1 MHEKSML
8 QILIR
13 HGESLS
19 NREGRVQGQADIK
32 LSDTGRQQA
41 TAVASW
47 CKSQSFHKKSC
58 ELWSSPLCRA
68 RETADVIGTAIGLS
82 AQIEDKLVE
91 LNAGVFQGHL
101 WDDLADRFPE
111 DVAQWRSGDVDFQI
125 PGGESR
131 RQLAERGRHALQ
143 SLSCRPV
150 DSMVI
155 VAHGGVLTAA
165 LGLLVGREHP
175 LLANV
180 VERPFTRL
188 PALGNCSVSQ
198 LKWPGPEL
206 LSFNQ
211 MDHLG

>member
-1 MHEKSML
+1 ML

-19 NREGRVQGQADIK
+19 NREGRVQGQADVK

-68 RETADVIGTAIGLS
+68 RETADVIGMAIGLS

>member
-1 MHEKSML
+1 ML

-19 NREGRVQGQADIK
+19 NREGRVQGQADVE
-32 LSDTGRQQA
+32 LSYTGRQQA
-41 TAVASW
+41 AAVAAW
-47 CKSQSFHKKSC
+47 CKSQSFQNQSC

-68 RETADVIGTAIGLS
+68 QETAEVIGTAIGLPV
-82 AQIEDKLVE
+82 QLEDKLVE

-111 DVAQWRSGDVDFQI
+111 DVARWRSGDVDFQI

-131 RQLAERGRHALQ
+131 RQLAERGRHALEF
-143 SLSCRPV
+143 LSVRPV
-150 DSMVI
+150 HSMII

-165 LGLLVGREHP
+165 LGLRVGREHS
-175 LLANV
+175 LLAEV
-180 VERPFTRL
+180 AERPFTRL

-206 LSFNQ
+206 LSFNET
-211 MDHLG
+211 DHLD

>member
-1 MHEKSML
+1 ML

-19 NREGRVQGQADIK
+19 NREGRVQGQADVK

-47 CKSQSFHKKSC
+47 CKSQSFQKKSC

-68 RETADVIGTAIGLS
+68 RETADVIGAAIGLS

-211 MDHLG
+211 MDHLD

>member
-1 MHEKSML
+1 ML
-8 QILIR
+8 
-13 HGESLS
+13 
-19 NREGRVQGQADIK
+19 
-32 LSDTGRQQA
+32 
-41 TAVASW
+41 
-47 CKSQSFHKKSC
+47 SFHKILRTLEQPALPCS
-58 ELWSSPLCRA
+58 
-68 RETADVIGTAIGLS
+68 ETADVIGTAIGLS

>member
-1 MHEKSML
+1 ML

-19 NREGRVQGQADIK
+19 NREGRVQGQADVE
-32 LSDTGRQQA
+32 LSYTGRQQA
-41 TAVASW
+41 AAVAAW
-47 CKSQSFHKKSC
+47 CKSQSFQNQSC

-68 RETADVIGTAIGLS
+68 QETAEVIGTAIGLPV
-82 AQIEDKLVE
+82 QLEDKLVE

-111 DVAQWRSGDVDFQI
+111 DVARWRSGDVDFQI

-131 RQLAERGRHALQ
+131 RQLAERGRHALEF
-143 SLSCRPV
+143 LSVLPV
-150 DSMVI
+150 HSMII

-165 LGLLVGREHP
+165 LGLLVGREHS
-175 LLANV
+175 LLAEV
-180 VERPFTRL
+180 AERPFTRL

-206 LSFNQ
+206 LSFNET
-211 MDHLG
+211 DHLD

>member
-1 MHEKSML
+1 ML

-19 NREGRVQGQADIK
+19 NREGRVQGQANVK

-41 TAVASW
+41 AAVAAW
-47 CKSQSFHKKSC
+47 CKSQSFPNQSC

-68 RETADVIGTAIGLS
+68 QETAEVIGTAIGLPV
-82 AQIEDKLVE
+82 QLEDKLVE

-111 DVAQWRSGDVDFQI
+111 AVARWRSGDVDFQI

-131 RQLAERGRHALQ
+131 RQLAERGRHALEL
-143 SLSCRPV
+143 LSVRPV
-150 DSMVI
+150 RSMII

-165 LGLLVGREHP
+165 LGLLVGREHS
-175 LLANV
+175 LLAEV
-180 VERPFTRL
+180 AERPFTRL
-188 PALGNCSVSQ
+188 PALGDCSVSQ

-206 LSFNQ
+206 LSFNET
-211 MDHLG
+211 DHLD

>member
-1 MHEKSML
+1 ML

-19 NREGRVQGQADIK
+19 NREGRVQGQANVK

-41 TAVASW
+41 AAVAAW
-47 CKSQSFHKKSC
+47 CKSQSFRNQSC

-68 RETADVIGTAIGLS
+68 QETAEVIGTAIGLPV
-82 AQIEDKLVE
+82 QLEDKLVE

-111 DVAQWRSGDVDFQI
+111 AVARWRSGDVDFQI

-131 RQLAERGRHALQ
+131 RQLAERGRHALEL
-143 SLSCRPV
+143 LSVRPV
-150 DSMVI
+150 RSMII

-165 LGLLVGREHP
+165 LGLLVGREHS
-175 LLANV
+175 LLAEV
-180 VERPFTRL
+180 AERPFTRL
-188 PALGNCSVSQ
+188 PALGDCSVSQ

-206 LSFNQ
+206 LSFNET
-211 MDHLG
+211 DHLD

>member
-1 MHEKSML
+1 ML

-19 NREGRVQGQADIK
+19 NREGRVQGQADVK

-68 RETADVIGTAIGLS
+68 RETADVIGAAIGLS

-111 DVAQWRSGDVDFQI
+111 DVAQWRSGDVNFQI

-211 MDHLG
+211 MDHLD

>member
-1 MHEKSML
+1 ML

-19 NREGRVQGQADIK
+19 NREGRVQGQADVK

>member
-1 MHEKSML
+1 ML

-19 NREGRVQGQADIK
+19 NREGRVQGQADVK

-47 CKSQSFHKKSC
+47 CKSQSFQKKSC

-68 RETADVIGTAIGLS
+68 RETADVIGAAIGLS

-111 DVAQWRSGDVDFQI
+111 DVAQWRSGDVNFQI

-188 PALGNCSVSQ
+188 PALSNCSVSQ

-211 MDHLG
+211 MDHLD

>member
-1 MHEKSML
+1 ML

-19 NREGRVQGQADIK
+19 NREGRVQGQADVK

-47 CKSQSFHKKSC
+47 CKSQSFQKKSC

-68 RETADVIGTAIGLS
+68 RETADLIGTAIGLS
-82 AQIEDKLVE
+82 AHIEDKLVE

-143 SLSCRPV
+143 YLSCRPV

-211 MDHLG
+211 MDHLD

>member
-1 MHEKSML
+1 ML

-41 TAVASW
+41 AAVALW
-47 CKSQSFHKKSC
+47 CKSQSFRNQSF

-68 RETADVIGTAIGLS
+68 RETAEVIGRAIGLPV
-82 AQIEDKLVE
+82 QLEDKLVE

-101 WDDLADRFPE
+101 WDDLADQFPE
-111 DVAQWRSGDVDFQI
+111 DVARWRSGDVDFQI

-143 SLSCRPV
+143 FLSGRPV
-150 DSMVI
+150 DSMII

-165 LGLLVGREHP
+165 LGLLVGREHS
-175 LLANV
+175 LLAEV
-180 VERPFTRL
+180 AERPFTRL

-206 LSFNQ
+206 LSFNET
-211 MDHLG
+211 DHLD

>member
-1 MHEKSML
+1 ML

-19 NREGRVQGQADIK
+19 NREGRVQGQADVK

-68 RETADVIGTAIGLS
+68 RETADVIGTAICLS

>member
-1 MHEKSML
+1 ML

-19 NREGRVQGQADIK
+19 NREGRVQGQANVK

-41 TAVASW
+41 AAVAAW
-47 CKSQSFHKKSC
+47 CKSQSFRNQSC

-68 RETADVIGTAIGLS
+68 QETAEVIGTAIGLPV
-82 AQIEDKLVE
+82 QLEDKLVE
-91 LNAGVFQGHL
+91 LNAGVFQRHL

-111 DVAQWRSGDVDFQI
+111 AVAQWRSGDVDFQI

-131 RQLAERGRHALQ
+131 RQLAERGRHALEL
-143 SLSCRPV
+143 LSVRPV
-150 DSMVI
+150 RGMII

-165 LGLLVGREHP
+165 LGLLVGREHS
-175 LLANV
+175 LLAEV
-180 VERPFTRL
+180 AERPFTRL

-206 LSFNQ
+206 LSFNET
-211 MDHLG
+211 DHLD

>member
-1 MHEKSML
+1 ML

-19 NREGRVQGQADIK
+19 NREGRVQGQANVK

-41 TAVASW
+41 AAVAAW
-47 CKSQSFHKKSC
+47 CKSQSFRNQSC

-68 RETADVIGTAIGLS
+68 QETAEVIGTAIGLPV
-82 AQIEDKLVE
+82 QLEDKLVE

-111 DVAQWRSGDVDFQI
+111 AVARWRSGDVDFQI

-131 RQLAERGRHALQ
+131 RQLAERGRHTLKF
-143 SLSCRPV
+143 LSVRPV
-150 DSMVI
+150 HNMII

-165 LGLLVGREHP
+165 LGLLVGREHS
-175 LLANV
+175 LLAEV
-180 VERPFTRL
+180 AERPFTRL

-206 LSFNQ
+206 LSFNET
-211 MDHLG
+211 DHLD

>member
-1 MHEKSML
+1 ML

-19 NREGRVQGQADIK
+19 NREGRVQGQADVE
-32 LSDTGRQQA
+32 LSYTGRQQA
-41 TAVASW
+41 AAVAAW
-47 CKSQSFHKKSC
+47 CKSQSFQNQSC

-68 RETADVIGTAIGLS
+68 QETAEVIGTAIGLPV
-82 AQIEDKLVE
+82 QLEDKLVE

-101 WDDLADRFPE
+101 WDDLADQFPE
-111 DVAQWRSGDVDFQI
+111 DVARWRSGDVDFQI

-131 RQLAERGRHALQ
+131 RQLAERGRHALEF
-143 SLSCRPV
+143 LSVRPV
-150 DSMVI
+150 RSMII

-165 LGLLVGREHP
+165 LGLLVGREHS
-175 LLANV
+175 LLAEV
-180 VERPFTRL
+180 AERPFTRL

-206 LSFNQ
+206 LSFNET
-211 MDHLG
+211 DHLD

>member
-1 MHEKSML
+1 ML

-19 NREGRVQGQADIK
+19 NREGRVQGQADVK

-41 TAVASW
+41 AAVASW
-47 CKSQSFHKKSC
+47 CQSQSFQNQSC

-68 RETADVIGTAIGLS
+68 RETAEVIGKVTGL
-82 AQIEDKLVE
+82 AVQVADELVE

-111 DVAQWRSGDVDFQI
+111 DVARWRSGDVDFQI

-131 RQLAERGRHALQ
+131 RQLAERGRNVLQ
-143 SLSCRPV
+143 SLSSRSV
-150 DSMVI
+150 NSMIV

-165 LGLLVGREHP
+165 LGLLVGRDHP
-175 LLANV
+175 LLAEV
-180 VERPFTRL
+180 AERPFTRL

-198 LKWPGPEL
+198 LKWPGPAL
-206 LSFNQ
+206 LSFNET
-211 MDHLG
+211 DHLG

>member
-19 NREGRVQGQADIK
+19 NREGRVQGQADVK

-47 CKSQSFHKKSC
+47 CKSQSFQKKSC

-68 RETADVIGTAIGLS
+68 RETADVIGAAIGLS

-188 PALGNCSVSQ
+188 PALSNCSVSQ

-211 MDHLG
+211 MDHLD

>member
-19 NREGRVQGQADIK
+19 NREGRVQGQADVK
-32 LSDTGRQQA
+32 LSDTGHQQA

-131 RQLAERGRHALQ
+131 RQLAERGSHALQ

-211 MDHLG
+211 MDHLD

>member
-1 MHEKSML
+1 ML

-19 NREGRVQGQADIK
+19 NREGRVQGQADVE
-32 LSDTGRQQA
+32 LSYTGRQQA
-41 TAVASW
+41 AAVAAW
-47 CKSQSFHKKSC
+47 CKSQSFQNQSC

-68 RETADVIGTAIGLS
+68 QETAEVIGTAIGLPV
-82 AQIEDKLVE
+82 QLEDKLVE

-111 DVAQWRSGDVDFQI
+111 DVARWRSGDVDFQI

-131 RQLAERGRHALQ
+131 RQLAERGRHALGF
-143 SLSCRPV
+143 LSVRPV
-150 DSMVI
+150 RSMII

-165 LGLLVGREHP
+165 LGLLVGREHS
-175 LLANV
+175 LLAEV
-180 VERPFTRL
+180 AERPFTRL

-206 LSFNQ
+206 LSFNET
-211 MDHLG
+211 DHLD

>member
-1 MHEKSML
+1 ML

-19 NREGRVQGQADIK
+19 NREGRVQGQADVE
-32 LSDTGRQQA
+32 LSYTGRQQA
-41 TAVASW
+41 AAVAAW
-47 CKSQSFHKKSC
+47 CKSQSFQNQSC

-68 RETADVIGTAIGLS
+68 QETAEVIGTAIGLPV
-82 AQIEDKLVE
+82 QLEDKLVE

-111 DVAQWRSGDVDFQI
+111 DVARWRSGDVNFQI

-131 RQLAERGRHALQ
+131 RQLAERGRHALEF
-143 SLSCRPV
+143 LSVRPV
-150 DSMVI
+150 RSMII

-165 LGLLVGREHP
+165 LGLLVGREHS
-175 LLANV
+175 LLAEV
-180 VERPFTRL
+180 AERPFTRL

-206 LSFNQ
+206 LSFNET
-211 MDHLG
+211 DHLD

>member
-1 MHEKSML
+1 ML

-19 NREGRVQGQADIK
+19 NREGRVQGQADVK
-32 LSDTGRQQA
+32 LSDTGCQQA

-211 MDHLG
+211 MDHLD

>member
-1 MHEKSML
+1 ML

-19 NREGRVQGQADIK
+19 NREGRVQGQANVK

-41 TAVASW
+41 AAVAAW
-47 CKSQSFHKKSC
+47 CKSQSFQNQSC

-68 RETADVIGTAIGLS
+68 QETAEVIGTAIGLPV
-82 AQIEDKLVE
+82 QLEDKLVE

-111 DVAQWRSGDVDFQI
+111 AVARWRSGDVDFQI

-131 RQLAERGRHALQ
+131 RHLAERGRHALKL
-143 SLSCRPV
+143 LSVRPV
-150 DSMVI
+150 HSMII

-165 LGLLVGREHP
+165 LGLLVGREHS
-175 LLANV
+175 LLAEV
-180 VERPFTRL
+180 AERPFTRL

-206 LSFNQ
+206 LSFNET
-211 MDHLG
+211 DHLD

>member
-1 MHEKSML
+1 ML

-19 NREGRVQGQADIK
+19 NREGRVQGQADVK

-47 CKSQSFHKKSC
+47 CKSQSLHKKSG

-131 RQLAERGRHALQ
+131 RQLAERGSHALQ

>member
-1 MHEKSML
+1 ML

-19 NREGRVQGQADIK
+19 NREGRVQGQADVE
-32 LSDTGRQQA
+32 LSYTGRQQA
-41 TAVASW
+41 AAVAAW
-47 CKSQSFHKKSC
+47 CKSQSFRNQSC

-68 RETADVIGTAIGLS
+68 QETAEVIGTAIGLPV
-82 AQIEDKLVE
+82 QLEDKLVE

-111 DVAQWRSGDVDFQI
+111 DVARLRSGDVDFQI

-131 RQLAERGRHALQ
+131 RQLAERGRHALDF
-143 SLSCRPV
+143 LSVRPV
-150 DSMVI
+150 HSMII

-165 LGLLVGREHP
+165 LGLLVGREHS
-175 LLANV
+175 LLAEV
-180 VERPFTRL
+180 AERPFTRL

-206 LSFNQ
+206 LSFNET
-211 MDHLG
+211 DHLD

>member
-1 MHEKSML
+1 ML

-19 NREGRVQGQADIK
+19 NREGRVQGQADVK

-47 CKSQSFHKKSC
+47 CKSQSFYKKSC

-131 RQLAERGRHALQ
+131 RQLAERGSHALQ